1 MPMAI
6 YMKYGNIKGPVTSD
20 GFEDWIELQ
29 WGAGSAIGS
38 ATGPSTSREHS
49 PLRGGAR
56 LFDGRGALIGNIVH
70 ARLHLGKLEAE
81 DPSMTIRRFVEKR
94 ASVPLDAMSPA
105 YLRGNARMLECLRRA
120 GMPER

>member
-6 YMKYGNIKGPVTSD
+6 YKYGNINGPVTTD

-56 LFDGRGALIGNIVH
+56 LFDGREALIGNIVH
-70 ARLHLGKLEAE
+70 ARLHLGNW
-81 DPSMTIRRFVEKR
+81 RRR
-94 ASVPLDAMSPA
+94 IPA
-105 YLRGNARMLECLRRA
+105 
-120 GMPER
+120 